1 MNGFSISQAA
11 EQAGIPATTLRY
23 YEDQGIVGA
32 PIRAENG
39 YRRYSERDVQRLRF
53 LGRARRLDLTP
64 SDLRDLAEAWDSD
77 ECAVVQHRLSGI
89 VRSRL
94 DEAQREVVELTELT
108 AELQRVAARVRRT
121 PKPGPCDEQCECGLM
136 DEPPAAPSV
145 ESFIPLTTAGSAP
158 IACTLAPEEMGTRL
172 DDWQRLLAL
181 AAERRPLKGGLMLIF
196 PQGAA
201 VVAELARL
209 AAAEQECCAF
219 FDFRMHLTGS
229 TVEFE
234 VRAAPEAQELITGL
248 FGDIDEGNGR

>member
-1 MNGFSISQAA
+1 MNGFSISEVA

-32 PIRAENG
+32 PMRAGNG
-39 YRRYSERDVQRLRF
+39 YRRYSDRDVQRLRF

-94 DEAQREVVELTELT
+94 DEAQRQVVELTELT

-121 PKPGPCDEQCECGLM
+121 PKPGPCDEQCECGLVH
-136 DEPPAAPSV
+136 ETVAVPTIQ
-145 ESFIPLTTAGSAP
+145 SFIPLTTAGSAP

-172 DDWQRLLAL
+172 DDWQALLAL
-181 AAERRPLKGGLMLIF
+181 ATERRRLESGRALIF
-196 PQGAA
+196 PQEAT

-209 AAAEQECCAF
+209 AAAEQGCCSF

>member
-1 MNGFSISQAA
+1 MNGFSISEAA

-32 PIRAENG
+32 PVRAENG
-39 YRRYSERDVQRLRF
+39 YRRYSEREVQRLRF

-64 SDLRDLAEAWDSD
+64 SDLRDLADAWDSD

-94 DEAQREVVELTELT
+94 DEAQRQVVELTELT

-121 PKPGPCDEQCECGLM
+121 PKPGPCDEQCECGLV
-136 DEPPAAPSV
+136 DKQPAVPSI
-145 ESFIPLTTAGSAP
+145 ESFIPLTTVGLAP
-158 IACTLAPEEMGTRL
+158 IACTLAPEKLGARL
-172 DDWQRLLAL
+172 RDWQALLAL
-181 AAERRPLKGGLMLIF
+181 AKERRRIESGLALIF
-196 PQGAA
+196 PQEPT

-229 TVEFE
+229 RVEFQ
-234 VRAAPEAQELITGL
+234 VRAAPEADELVTGL
-248 FGDIDEGNGR
+248 FGNSDEGDGR